1 MNQKTKISNQ
11 FIQDTIPK
19 PKNNNCSRCELL
31 EVENQRL
38 EWLIANMMQS
48 VDNIEE
54 LSDEK

>member
-11 FIQDTIPK
+11 FIQDTIPD
-19 PKNNNCSRCELL
+19 NCSRCELL